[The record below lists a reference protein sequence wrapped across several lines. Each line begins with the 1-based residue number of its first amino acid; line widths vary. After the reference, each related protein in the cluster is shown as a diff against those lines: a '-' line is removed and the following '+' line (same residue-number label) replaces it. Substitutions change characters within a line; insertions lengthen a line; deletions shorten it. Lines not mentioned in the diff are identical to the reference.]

1 MNAQDISDIAEV
13 IHNRFEEAKNR
24 YGLIWERPVFNFQL
38 KGTTAGRANLRAN
51 LIKVNEELYRRN
63 KSDFLKQILPHE
75 VAHLAA
81 FRQFS
86 DRGHG
91 NGWKRVMVDFGLQ
104 PLRCHS
110 YDVSEVK
117 RSNNTRKFY
126 YTCGCSRLEISTT
139 IHNRITDRIRAD
151 KPTGYFCRKCK
162 QTIKY
167 TGIQKTA

>member
-1 MNAQDISDIAEV
+1 MNSQDVSDISEV
-13 IHNRFEEAKNR
+13 ITRSFEEAKDR
-24 YGLIWERPVFNFQL
+24 YNLDWQRPVFNFKL
-38 KGTTAGRANLRAN
+38 KGTTAGRAHLRDN
-51 LIKVNEELYRRN
+51 VISINEGLYLRN
-63 KSDFLKQILPHE
+63 KSEFLKQTLIHE

-91 NGWKRVMVDFGLQ
+91 NGWKRVMIDFGLQ
-104 PLRCHS
+104 PTRCHS

-117 RSNNTRKFY
+117 SNTKKFY

-139 IHNRITDRIRAD
+139 IHNRITQRLKMGQGA
-151 KPTGYFCRKCK
+151 GYSCKKCR
-162 QTIKY
+162 QPIKF

>member
-13 IHNRFEEAKNR
+13 IQNRFEEAKNR

-51 LIKVNEELYRRN
+51 LIKVNWELYRRN
-63 KSDFLKQILPHE
+63 KSDFLKQTLPHE

-104 PLRCHS
+104 PTRCHS

-117 RSNNTRKFY
+117 SNTKKFY

-139 IHNRITDRIRAD
+139 IHNRITQRLKMGQGA
-151 KPTGYFCRKCK
+151 GYSCKKCR
-162 QTIKY
+162 QPIKF